1 MKTLLQL
8 IVMAVFAT
16 TVAAC
21 SNVTDAPMGG
31 SGGSGGTAGTAGG
44 GGTGGTTPA
53 PTVSLSA
60 TPGSVATGNKTEL
73 SWDVTNADSCVAN
86 KGWSEARLTDGGPED
101 RFIYEDTSFELTC
114 SGPGGSTSDEIDV
127 SINTSQ
133 LLVSVNMDLYLV
145 TAGDDFNVDVT
156 VSNPGSVIVQNVFV
170 NLIIPQYVI
179 IIPAA
184 LPPNATCT
192 GACDAGEMIEW
203 DIGGVEAGRVTT
215 VSVAPAVAQDV
226 PDGEDIQF
234 EVTTSADGEPNSV
247 VTENTTE
254 GESDLTL
261 TLPGPVVFLSAT
273 DGGTV
278 DQDGVVTWTFTE
290 LAAGTSGEV
299 GASVEVNPDIPAGA
313 QLRAAAGASV
323 DGTPVRARATTLGSV
338 GDAAAECQIHEDCP
352 VGDFCANGECTPPL
366 LAEVSVDADPIVEGE
381 LFRVSVTV
389 TNPTTTETVNG
400 VEVQVPT
407 PQGLTNLS
415 SARISSGGKCDPG
428 GCFAGQNVTWL
439 IGDLAPGESRV
450 VSFNPIAA
458 AGSAGTPISFTA
470 SATSTNSKSANGQAA
485 VEVVVARAF
494 NLRMVESAN
503 PVAVGQALTYT
514 LHYANQSNSTINNVE
529 LMLTTQ
535 TDGSTVTDTDK
546 ASNFGPKRSSSM
558 SATPMNRHE
567 PLSRPPS
574 ATAHS
579 SRSSRSIPTQADR
592 MSSST
597 CRSQSPTPAP
607 PSPETMSR
615 LSFERLRGSPTSL
628 ALEYRAVAPAVPAG
642 VLQARM

>member
-114 SGPGGSTSDEIDV
+114 SGPGGSNSDEIDV

-254 GESDLTL
+254 GESDLGLGLAQTPSQPEAGDVIVYTLAYDNSGVDSLANVELTL

-529 LMLTTQ
+529 LMLATP
-535 TDGSTVTDTDK
+535 TDGSSVTDAGGGTNAQGEISWNLGSLDPGEGGIRT
-546 ASNFGPKRSSSM
+546 AVVTVNAAQGEQLRAEALVFDVSDPNEQTR
-558 SATPMNRHE
+558 ATVQTPVGK
-567 PLSRPPS
+567 
-574 ATAHS
+574 
-579 SRSSRSIPTQADR
+579 PT
-592 MSSST
+592 
-597 CRSQSPTPAP
+597 
-607 PSPETMSR
+607 
-615 LSFERLRGSPTSL
+615 G
-628 ALEYRAVAPAVPAG
+628 
-642 VLQARM
+642 